1 MDNLEFKKNL
11 LIINDEL
18 NSFEDELKLIVN
30 KEKNFLSEKL
40 NKFLFTNP
48 KRLRPIFVFLFAKI
62 LNINSSYAQKFTQKI
77 ALGLEL
83 IHSASLIHD
92 DILDE
97 DKTRRCDSSFYVEYN
112 TKLAILEGDFLL
124 SLALFELSK
133 TNIEIVQIFSTK
145 IIKTIQ
151 GEILQNENTN
161 KIIDFE
167 TYYSKTFLKTG
178 NLFMAGL
185 ESLFALNKSIDENLL
200 EFMKNY
206 SLAFQIKNDI
216 DNFISCA
223 SDIKNGNYTLPVLY
237 FNMGYVDY
245 LSKAKEK
252 MLEYK
257 NIALKSLENF
267 EKNDYINALINIAE
281 ITLGE

>member
-48 KRLRPIFVFLFAKI
+48 KRLRPIFVFFFAKI
-62 LNINSSYAQKFTQKI
+62 LNINSSLVQKI
-77 ALGLEL
+77 ALAVEL

-151 GEILQNENTN
+151 GEILQNENAN

-167 TYYSKTFLKTG
+167 TYYNKTFLKTG

-185 ESLFALNKSIDENLL
+185 ESLFVLNKSSDENLL

-257 NIALKSLENF
+257 NIALKSLENS